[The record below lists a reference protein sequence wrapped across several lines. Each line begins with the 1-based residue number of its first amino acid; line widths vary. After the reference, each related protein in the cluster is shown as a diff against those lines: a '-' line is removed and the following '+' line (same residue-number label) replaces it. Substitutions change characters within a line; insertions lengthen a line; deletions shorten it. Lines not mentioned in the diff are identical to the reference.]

1 MKSSFWLLAGCSRKL
16 TPVPEGV
23 WPIQTVMTKR
33 PVLLISEEGEPGV
46 VVVACY
52 PSTCKA
58 EARGLR

>member
-46 VVVACY
+46 VVVACNL
-52 PSTCKA
+52 ST
-58 EARGLR
+58 